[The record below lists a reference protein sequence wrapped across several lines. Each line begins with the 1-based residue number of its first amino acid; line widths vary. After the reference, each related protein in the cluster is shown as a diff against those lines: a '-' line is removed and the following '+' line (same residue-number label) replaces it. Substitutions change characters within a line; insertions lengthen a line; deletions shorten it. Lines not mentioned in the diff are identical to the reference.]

1 MRKRRSQ
8 SVFDRERV
16 CVVVNVS
23 CSLEAAILLD
33 VKTWTNKIVGALSDS
48 LSLDDENEWKRLESE
63 DVFSVGE
70 PIMRS
75 DSKKSWSGRTTW
87 ACLPCSVRS

>member
-1 MRKRRSQ
+1 MRKRCSQ

-16 CVVVNVS
+16 YSIVAAS
-23 CSLEAAILLD
+23 WSLESAILLD

-70 PIMRS
+70 RIMRS
-75 DSKKSWSGRTTW
+75 DSKKSWSGRTTS
-87 ACLPCSVRS
+87 ACRPC